1 MLLDVQRALVTFAT
15 PAVGEP
21 DVDFISYWVP
31 FRPGGDRAS
40 LGVLATRFPL
50 LG

>member
-1 MLLDVQRALVTFAT
+1 VRGALGQ
-15 PAVGEP
+15 PAPVGWD
-21 DVDFISYWVP
+21 DVDYLLKTT
-31 FRPGGDRAS
+31 GMAELTDGDRAS